1 MQTLHPFF
9 VGVERLVRLGV
20 SETVACE
27 ILKEVKGSGKT
38 AQRLDWRSAAL
49 PAPVYSVT
57 KDRDTSRW
65 SSSLRSLFFGFGG
78 LSPVRLPLY
87 NIVFVFDPAE
97 VEELKTAVQLLNQM
111 PLPAKMHFVMVAP
124 SRAQTNAWDE
134 EVLGVKP
141 SWLSGRIGRFA
152 DRVRLEALCHSGRF
166 FGRSPLDA
174 ESFAW
179 SITVVKINLFD
190 TDDGRFAISTDDISE
205 RESELL
211 KEQQKEAEV
220 QKEEITQRNKAYM
233 FLKQH
238 KNDLNHAVCQ
248 AASDYFDFET
258 LTQLV
263 KMGGSVNKQVC
274 GVDSGTP
281 LHQMVFWGLHAG
293 VTRLVRELGAD
304 PNLGDARGLPPL
316 FAACAQLH
324 ELSNMETVR
333 ALVEGGADVNM
344 EVEGWPLIELA
355 AQRRQWQVTKCL
367 LEAGASWPWSFASAE
382 FKLGDKTYTMPLAQ
396 PSLED
401 SNYKFC
407 KAAETNDAVQVI
419 SYLVAGK
426 DIDFGLCWTPA
437 LEWYTTALGH
447 AAFHQQKDM
456 VKLLKEAGASQDQAK
471 SCSAQQKLCPTFGCF
486 RCLGACEAYHSQD
499 APMAKKPSRSEKDPH
514 WEIPKM
520 LSC

>member
-1 MQTLHPFF
+1 AMPNGRLLTLFWA
-9 VGVERLVRLGV
+9 VGVLGRDGAHKGDVAV
-20 SETVACE
+20 SDANASN
-27 ILKEVKGSGKT
+27 KSN
-38 AQRLDWRSAAL
+38 
-49 PAPVYSVT
+49 
-57 KDRDTSRW
+57 TSNTT
-65 SSSLRSLFFGFGG
+65 
-78 LSPVRLPLY
+78 P
-87 NIVFVFDPAE
+87 
-97 VEELKTAVQLLNQM
+97 
-111 PLPAKMHFVMVAP
+111 
-124 SRAQTNAWDE
+124 
-134 EVLGVKP
+134 
-141 SWLSGRIGRFA
+141 
-152 DRVRLEALCHSGRF
+152 
-166 FGRSPLDA
+166 
-174 ESFAW
+174 
-179 SITVVKINLFD
+179 VVKINLFD
-190 TDDGRFAISTDDISE
+190 TDGRFAISTDDISE

-426 DIDFGLCWTPA
+426 DIDFGLLSIQGPLLNPA
-437 LEWYTTALGH
+437 LRFPW
-447 AAFHQQKDM
+447 
-456 VKLLKEAGASQDQAK
+456 VAK
-471 SCSAQQKLCPTFGCF
+471 GVFRGYMFSGDRNFGVAEDVSCSPG
-486 RCLGACEAYHSQD
+486 
-499 APMAKKPSRSEKDPH
+499 
-514 WEIPKM
+514 
-520 LSC
+520 